1 MHITVQSRKEETMK
15 TVRRRMFIGL
25 FFLCF
30 IFSLGASCWTGAS
43 AADYPDRPITLV
55 VPYPPGGSTDLA
67 ARVYADF
74 LEKLVKQP
82 VVVANKAGG
91 ASTVGGNFVAQAKP
105 DGYTLGY
112 FPFHTAVP
120 EVFNYF
126 MDAPYSSKDFR
137 PICTIT
143 AAITVV
149 AVKTG
154 APWNSLKEVIEY
166 AKKNPGMKFGHNG
179 KNTPPFRLAAMLD
192 KQEKLGLVFVPF
204 QGDSEVALA
213 LLGDHIGLSAPIYA
227 SIKSLADGKKVK
239 LLAASSKKRLDFAPD
254 IPTVNELGYN
264 SPSPDPQSVYGPKGT
279 PDAVVKLISD
289 ASRKVVENPEYRNK
303 VFGLGVPILYQDTA
317 TIEKAN
323 PQVKEEVYTFFK
335 GEGLI
340 K

>member
-1 MHITVQSRKEETMK
+1 MK
-15 TVRRRMFIGL
+15 TMRWRMFIGV
-25 FFLCF
+25 FFLLF
-30 IFSLGASCWTGAS
+30 IFSLVVSSGTGVY
-43 AADYPDRPITLV
+43 AADYPNRPITLV

-67 ARVYADF
+67 ARVYADV
-74 LEKLVKQP
+74 LEKLLKQP

-120 EVFNYF
+120 EVFSYF
-126 MDAPYSSKDFR
+126 MDAPYSSKDFK

-149 AVKTG
+149 AVKAD
-154 APWNSLKEVIEY
+154 APWNSLKEVIEF

-192 KQEKLGLVFVPF
+192 KQEKLGLLFVPF

-213 LLGDHIGLSAPIYA
+213 LLGDHIRLSAPIYA

-239 LLAASSKKRLDFAPD
+239 LLAAGTKKRLEFAPD

-279 PDAVVKLISD
+279 PDAVVKIISD
-289 ASRKVVENPEYRNK
+289 ASRKVVENPDYRTK
-303 VFGLGVPILYQDTA
+303 VFSLGVPINYQDA
-317 TIEKAN
+317 APIEKAN
-323 PQVKEEVYTFFK
+323 PQVKEDVYTFFK
-335 GEGLI
+335 EEGLI

>member
-1 MHITVQSRKEETMK
+1 MK
-15 TVRRRMFIGL
+15 TVRWRMFIGL
-25 FFLCF
+25 FFLFF
-30 IFSLGASCWTGAS
+30 IFSLVVSSWTGAN
-43 AADYPDRPITLV
+43 AADYPNRPITLV

-74 LEKLVKQP
+74 LEKLLKQP

-91 ASTVGGNFVAQAKP
+91 ASTVGGNFVTQAKP

-112 FPFHTAVP
+112 LPYHTAVP
-120 EVFNYF
+120 EVFSYF
-126 MDAPYSSKDFR
+126 MDAPYSSKDFK
-137 PICTIT
+137 PICTVT

-149 AVKTG
+149 AVKAD
-154 APWNSLKEVIEY
+154 APWNSLKEVIEF

-192 KQEKLGLVFVPF
+192 KQEKLGLVYVPF
-204 QGDSEVALA
+204 QGDAEVALA
-213 LLGDHIGLSAPIYA
+213 LLGDHIRLSAPIYA

-239 LLAASSKKRLDFAPD
+239 LLAASSRKRLEFASD

-264 SPSPDPQSVYGPKGT
+264 SPSPDPQAVYGPKGT
-279 PDAVVKLISD
+279 PDAVVKTISE
-289 ASRKVVENPEYRNK
+289 ATRKVIENPDYRTK
-303 VFGLGVPILYQDTA
+303 VFSLGVPILYQDAA

-323 PQVKEEVYTFFK
+323 LQVKDEVYSFFK
-335 GEGLI
+335 EEGLI

>member
-1 MHITVQSRKEETMK
+1 MK
-15 TVRRRMFIGL
+15 TMRWRMFIGL
-25 FFLCF
+25 FFLFF
-30 IFSLGASCWTGAS
+30 IFSLVVSSGTGAY
-43 AADYPDRPITLV
+43 AADYPNRPITLV

-67 ARVYADF
+67 ARVYADG
-74 LEKLVKQP
+74 LEKLLKQP

-120 EVFNYF
+120 EVFSYF
-126 MDAPYSSKDFR
+126 MDAPYSSKDFK

-149 AVKTG
+149 AVKAD
-154 APWNSLKEVIEY
+154 APWNSLKEVIEF

-192 KQEKLGLVFVPF
+192 KQEKLGLLFVPF

-213 LLGDHIGLSAPIYA
+213 LLGDHIRLSAPIYA

-239 LLAASSKKRLDFAPD
+239 LLAAGTKKRLEFAPD

-279 PDAVVKLISD
+279 PDAVVKIISD
-289 ASRKVVENPEYRNK
+289 ASRKVVENPNYRTK
-303 VFGLGVPILYQDTA
+303 VFSLGVPINYQDAA

-335 GEGLI
+335 EEGLI